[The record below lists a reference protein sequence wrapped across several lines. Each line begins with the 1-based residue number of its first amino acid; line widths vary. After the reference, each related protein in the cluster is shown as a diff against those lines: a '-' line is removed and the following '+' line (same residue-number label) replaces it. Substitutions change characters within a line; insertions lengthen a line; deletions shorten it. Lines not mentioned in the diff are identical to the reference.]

1 MNDERLGRKVALITG
16 AGGGLGRAMALALAR
31 AGARIMAADVAEDQA
46 RATARSVEDAGGSAR
61 FAQADVTDAE
71 AVERMVQATVDWG
84 GRLDYA
90 INNAGIGGASAR
102 TADYPEAEWHR
113 VIAINLTGVWLCMR
127 SEIPRMLAQGGGV
140 IVNVA
145 SVAGIVALASNS
157 AYTASKHGVVG
168 LTKAAALEYVR
179 SGIRINALCPGF
191 TRTPMVEQLIESRPQ
206 LAERLPR
213 SMPIGRLGT
222 PEEIADAVVY
232 LCSDG
237 AAFMVGHALVLDG
250 GIAAQ

>member
-1 MNDERLGRKVALITG
+1 VVLITG

-31 AGARIMAADVAEDQA
+31 TGARVMAADVAEDGA
-46 RATARSVEDAGGSAR
+46 RATARLVEEAGGSAR
-61 FAQADVTDAE
+61 FIQADVTDSA
-71 AVERMVQATVDWG
+71 AVERMIQTTVDWG

-90 INNAGIGGASAR
+90 INNAGVGGAHAR
-102 TADYPEAEWHR
+102 TADYAEDEWRR
-113 VIAINLTGVWLCMR
+113 VIAVNLIGVWLCMR
-127 SEIPRMLAQGGGV
+127 SEIPQMLAQGGGV

-145 SVAGIVALASNS
+145 SVAGIIALAGNS

-179 SGIRINALCPGF
+179 RGIRINALCPGYS
-191 TRTPMVEQLIESRPQ
+191 RTPMVERMFESRPQ
-206 LAERLPR
+206 LEDRLKR
-213 SMPIGRLGT
+213 AMPVGRLGT

-232 LCSDG
+232 LCGDG

-250 GIAAQ
+250 GISAQ

>member
-1 MNDERLGRKVALITG
+1 MSNDQKVALITG

-31 AGARIMAADVAEDQA
+31 TGARIMAADIVEADAQTTAEAVIEQ
-46 RATARSVEDAGGSAR
+46 SGSAH
-61 FAQADVTDAE
+61 FVQADVADAA
-71 AVERMVQATVDWG
+71 AVERMVQTTVEWG
-84 GRLDYA
+84 GRLDIA
-90 INNAGIGGASAR
+90 INNAGVGGANAR

-127 SEIPRMLAQGGGV
+127 SEIPQMLVRGGV

-145 SVAGIVALASNS
+145 SVAGVVALASNS

-232 LCSDG
+232 LCGDG

>member
-1 MNDERLGRKVALITG
+1 MSNDQKVALITG

-31 AGARIMAADVAEDQA
+31 TGARIMAADIVEADAQTTAEAVIEQ
-46 RATARSVEDAGGSAR
+46 GGSAH
-61 FAQADVTDAE
+61 FVQADVADAA
-71 AVERMVQATVDWG
+71 AVERMVQTTVEWG
-84 GRLDYA
+84 GRLDIA
-90 INNAGIGGASAR
+90 INNAGVGGANAR

-127 SEIPRMLAQGGGV
+127 SEIPQMLVRGGV

-145 SVAGIVALASNS
+145 SVAGVVALASNS

-232 LCSDG
+232 LCGDG

>member
-1 MNDERLGRKVALITG
+1 
-16 AGGGLGRAMALALAR
+16 
-31 AGARIMAADVAEDQA
+31 
-46 RATARSVEDAGGSAR
+46 
-61 FAQADVTDAE
+61 
-71 AVERMVQATVDWG
+71 
-84 GRLDYA
+84 
-90 INNAGIGGASAR
+90 
-102 TADYPEAEWHR
+102 
-113 VIAINLTGVWLCMR
+113 MR
-127 SEIPRMLAQGGGV
+127 SEIPQMLVRGGV

-145 SVAGIVALASNS
+145 SVAGVVALASNS

>member
-1 MNDERLGRKVALITG
+1 MSNDQKVALITG

-31 AGARIMAADVAEDQA
+31 TGARIVAADIAESEA
-46 RATARSVEDAGGSAR
+46 EATARAVMDEGGSAHAVR
-61 FAQADVTDAE
+61 VDVSDAI
-71 AVERMVQATVDWG
+71 AVERMLQSAVEWG
-84 GRLDYA
+84 GRLDIA
-90 INNAGIGGASAR
+90 INNAGIGGANAR

-127 SEIPRMLAQGGGV
+127 AEIPQMLARGSGV

-222 PEEIADAVVY
+222 PEEIAGAVVY
-232 LCSDG
+232 LCSDS
-237 AAFMVGHALVLDG
+237 AAFMIGHALVLDG